1 MANPWFR
8 MYSEFA
14 DDPKVQIMPEAMQ
27 RRLLMLMCSKCKG
40 ETLHETELAFHWRIS
55 ETELAETK
63 AVFLKKE
70 FIDEDWNLLNW
81 DKRQFISDSS
91 TDRVRKYR
99 QGKKQDETLPETN
112 GTKRNVTVTPPD
124 TDTDTDTEKTN
135 TLAPSATALEASSP
149 HIGAILLV
157 DKTHFKFTQADVDGW
172 QEAYPAV
179 DVMGELRQMREWA
192 KANPKDRKTSK
203 GIRRFINS
211 WLAREQDKPGG
222 QRNVRT
228 DAVLERQKQNLA
240 NIEAASRR
248 LEGTHGAGGGFL
260 SEPDASSG
268 NARCLPEGV
277 DADCGEERPRTL
289 PERAMER
296 AAPVGVL
303 SIAQGYRG

>member
-70 FIDEDWNLLNW
+70 FIDEGWNLLNW

-124 TDTDTDTEKTN
+124 TDTDTDTELK
-135 TLAPSATALEASSP
+135 TLASSATALTAVSP
-149 HIGAILLV
+149 PLGTIPLIDNSQFG
-157 DKTHFKFTQADVDGW
+157 FTQEDVSGW
-172 QEAYPAV
+172 CEAYPAV
-179 DVMGELRQMREWA
+179 DVLQQLREMREWA
-192 KANPKDRKTSK
+192 KANPKLRKTRS
-203 GIRRFINS
+203 GIRRAINT
-211 WLAREQDKPGG
+211 WLSKEQDKAGG
-222 QRNVRT
+222 QRHARP
-228 DAVLERQKQNLA
+228 DAVLERQRQNLA

-248 LEGTHGAGGGFL
+248 LEDADGSGGGFL
-260 SEPDASSG
+260 SQPDTPPRDAG
-268 NARCLPEGV
+268 RLLAGV
-277 DADCGEERPRTL
+277 AADC
-289 PERAMER
+289 
-296 AAPVGVL
+296 
-303 SIAQGYRG
+303 